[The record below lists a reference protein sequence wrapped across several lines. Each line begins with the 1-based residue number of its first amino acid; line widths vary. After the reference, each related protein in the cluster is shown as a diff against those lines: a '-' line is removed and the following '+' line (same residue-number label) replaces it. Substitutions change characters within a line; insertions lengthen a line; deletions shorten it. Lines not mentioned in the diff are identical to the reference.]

1 MLVRIRD
8 FLLDFPILL
17 GDRTFVGRP
26 QARCLFLVPVVARCE
41 RTSVLVVELLEL
53 QLSSGALGLER
64 LGPFVAEFPGQPR
77 EHRELILLGLLQVFG
92 VFGLKAREVR
102 LVALAGLV
110 VALAL
115 LLPALEDVLDFRV
128 DLVQHALIGFDC
140 GDRFLLERFALGAVF
155 LEQRF

>member
-1 MLVRIRD
+1 MASSGFLVLLRERARGMLVRIRD

-64 LGPFVAEFPGQPR
+64 RSVS
-77 EHRELILLGLLQVFG
+77 
-92 VFGLKAREVR
+92 
-102 LVALAGLV
+102 
-110 VALAL
+110 
-115 LLPALEDVLDFRV
+115 
-128 DLVQHALIGFDC
+128 
-140 GDRFLLERFALGAVF
+140 
-155 LEQRF
+155 